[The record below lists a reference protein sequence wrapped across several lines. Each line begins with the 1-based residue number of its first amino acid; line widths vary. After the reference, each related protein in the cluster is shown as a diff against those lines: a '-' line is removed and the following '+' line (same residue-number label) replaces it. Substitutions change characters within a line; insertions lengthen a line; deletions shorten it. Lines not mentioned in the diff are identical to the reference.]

1 MRARTLLAGIAGA
14 AAVVFSIAMAACSNS
29 NAPTENNPDSGSSSS
44 SSSSS
49 SGGSSGSSS
58 GSSSSGGTDGGQDS
72 GPNCFSGTPTTYL
85 EIINAC
91 TDAAFV
97 DKHPTLP
104 LLQPDGGLPPLP

>member
-29 NAPTENNPDSGSSSS
+29 NAPTENNPDSGSSS